1 MPRLSLWGVMPDLML
16 LVVVSWVLLRG
27 ARKGAMWAL
36 GGGLMLDLLSGG
48 PFGIATISL
57 GVASLVA
64 SLSGLNVPQT
74 SFWLPLAAG
83 VLATVAYNV
92 MYLALLR
99 ISGRSIPW
107 GPSLLH
113 VVMPSLALNAL
124 AMYPTYWAM
133 RWLHARTSYEKL
145 QW

>member
-1 MPRLSLWGVMPDLML
+1 MPRLSLWGVMPDLLL

-27 ARKGAMWAL
+27 AREGAMWVL

-64 SLSGLNVPQT
+64 SLSQLNVSQT
-74 SFWLPLAAG
+74 SAWLPLAAG
-83 VLATVAYNV
+83 VLATFVYNV
-92 MYLALLR
+92 IYLALLR
-99 ISGRSIPW
+99 ICGRSIPW

-113 VVMPSLALNAL
+113 VVLPSIALNAL
-124 AMYPTYWAM
+124 ATYPTYWAM
-133 RWLHARTSYEKL
+133 RWLHVRTSYERL

>member
-1 MPRLSLWGVMPDLML
+1 
-16 LVVVSWVLLRG
+16 
-27 ARKGAMWAL
+27 
-36 GGGLMLDLLSGG
+36 MLDLLSGG

-64 SLSGLNVPQT
+64 SLSRLNVPQT
-74 SFWLPLAAG
+74 SAWLPLAAG

-92 MYLALLR
+92 AYLALLR

-107 GPSLLH
+107 GSSLLH
-113 VVMPSLALNAL
+113 IVLPLIALNAL
-124 AMYPTYWAM
+124 ATYPTYWAM
-133 RWLHARTSYEKL
+133 RWLHARTSYERL

>member
-1 MPRLSLWGVMPDLML
+1 MPDLML
-16 LVVVSWVLLRG
+16 LVVVSWILLRG

-48 PFGIATISL
+48 PFGVATISL
-57 GVASLVA
+57 GAAGLVA

-74 SFWLPLAAG
+74 TLWLPMAAG
-83 VLATVAYNV
+83 VLATFVYNV
-92 MYLALLR
+92 TYLALLR

-107 GPSLLH
+107 GPSMLY
-113 VVMPSLALNAL
+113 VVLPSLALNAL
-124 AMYPTYWAM
+124 AMYPTYWSM